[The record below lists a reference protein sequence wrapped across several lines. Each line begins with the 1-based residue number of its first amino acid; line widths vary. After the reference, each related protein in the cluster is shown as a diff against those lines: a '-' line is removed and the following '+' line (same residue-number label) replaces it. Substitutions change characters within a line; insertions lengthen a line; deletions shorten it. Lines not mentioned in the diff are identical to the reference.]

1 MINGNIKSSNLWRFR
16 RIGRSVRRDEET
28 GNFKTLKNNYLE
40 LIFTEHAL
48 YQTEIGGVP
57 YKLNIWEIPTELSR
71 ENQELFEEYRK
82 GADIE
87 ISLTKGKYQINKV
100 SSQEFKEPVYD
111 TLKEALDA
119 GVRRYHELK
128 PQSMGEVR
136 ITFRIE

>member
-1 MINGNIKSSNLWRFR
+1 MERLLKVVIYGSFKELEKVFEEMKKSGGF
-16 RIGRSVRRDEET
+16 ET
-28 GNFKTLKNNYLE
+28 FENNYLE

-48 YQTEIGGVP
+48 YQTEIDGVP
-57 YKLNIWEIPTELSR
+57 YKLNIWEIPTKLSR

-111 TLKEALDA
+111 TLKEALNA
-119 GVRRYHELK
+119 GVRRYHKLK

>member
-1 MINGNIKSSNLWRFR
+1 MERLLKVVIYGSFKELEKVFEEMKKSGGF
-16 RIGRSVRRDEET
+16 ET
-28 GNFKTLKNNYLE
+28 FENNYLE